1 MKIRYILLLI
11 ITVLGVSSCY
21 DDKGNY
27 SYQDPDSVLPLEID
41 GLPKDTSFML
51 FSEVELTP
59 KITGIENE
67 DDFQFTWYT
76 YQLYASGFI
85 PQRDTLAKT
94 KDLSFIME
102 YPAGN
107 QYQLV
112 FEAKEKKTGL
122 AIQENSHACYFGV

>member
-1 MKIRYILLLI
+1 MNMKIIFIVMFLL
-11 ITVLGVSSCY
+11 GMASCY

-76 YQLYASGFI
+76 YQLYASGLI

-94 KDLSFIME
+94 KNLSFIME

-112 FEAKEKKTGL
+112 FEAKEK
-122 AIQENSHACYFGV
+122 SPHACYFGV

>member
-1 MKIRYILLLI
+1 MRMRNKLWI
-11 ITVLGVSSCY
+11 LGVLILMIATSCY

-27 SYQDPDSVLPLEID
+27 SYQDPNSVLPLEID

-51 FSEVELTP
+51 FSEIELTP
-59 KITGIENE
+59 KISGIENE

-85 PQRDTLAKT
+85 PQRDTLATT
-94 KDLSFIME
+94 KDLSFTME

-112 FEAKEKKTGL
+112 F
-122 AIQENSHACYFGV
+122 